1 MCAYVRVYV
10 CAAPPILQAPHGQVL
25 CFIHLH
31 IRNTQCLSFSG
42 AQITRDGERRRT
54 TWLPGSSTPGRC
66 RGVPSPPQLFPILKG
81 GLPPSCGFPGGS
93 GDEESACNLGY
104 LSWIPGLGRSPG
116 RGHGNP
122 LQYSHLENP
131 QGQRSLGD
139 CSPWGRK
146 LPPKYTPVFDGCF
159 S

>member
-1 MCAYVRVYV
+1 MGSYSLLQGLFLTQELNLSLLHCMQ
-10 CAAPPILQAPHGQVL
+10 ILY
-25 CFIHLH
+25 HLSH
-31 IRNTQCLSFSG
+31 QGSP
-42 AQITRDGERRRT
+42 TRA

-66 RGVPSPPQLFPILKG
+66 RGVPSPPQPFPILKG

-93 GDEESACNLGY
+93 GGEESACNLGD

-116 RGHGNP
+116 GGHGNP

-131 QGQRSLGD
+131 QGQRSLGG
-139 CSPWGRK
+139 CSPRGHK
-146 LPPKYTPVFDGCF
+146 LPPKYAPVFDGCF